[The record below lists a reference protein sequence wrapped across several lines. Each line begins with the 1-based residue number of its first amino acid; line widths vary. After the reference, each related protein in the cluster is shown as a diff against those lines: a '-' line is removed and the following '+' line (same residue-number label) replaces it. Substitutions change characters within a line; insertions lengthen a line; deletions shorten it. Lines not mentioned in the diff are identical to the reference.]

1 MKYSSVMKLTI
12 SVVAT
17 AAFCLVALSAQAV
30 SMTDI
35 EMAATCKVEGDKG
48 ADCATARG
56 GVLKYARECKAEGTE
71 GMNCQRAR
79 EVVVNRKLG
88 EAPAPGVMPVGAGD
102 KAMAAPAA
110 AAPAAK
116 AGGADKELEF
126 AMHCKAEGADGE
138 RCMKSRDALKKFAA
152 NCKEEGADGQRC
164 HMVRQAQQAK

>member
-1 MKYSSVMKLTI
+1 MKHSSVVKSTI
-12 SVVAT
+12 LLLAT
-17 AAFCLVALSAQAV
+17 AAFCLTTLTAQAA
-30 SMTDI
+30 SMQDI

-56 GVLKYARECKAEGTE
+56 AVLKHARECKAEGAE

-79 EVVVNRKLG
+79 EVVANRKLG
-88 EAPAPGVMPVGAGD
+88 DAPAPGVMPAGTGD

-110 AAPAAK
+110 AAT
-116 AGGADKELEF
+116 AGGANKELEF

-138 RCMKSRDALKKFAA
+138 HCMQSRHALKKFAA
-152 NCKEEGADGQRC
+152 NCKEEGPDGQRC